1 MPARRASAASP
12 GWAIA
17 HLLAGGLTAL
27 SAVAT
32 LVLSASNAPMIALA
46 LEGMRGFLAFF
57 GIAILCALAI
67 GVALITAGVKELRAS
82 DAGGPLRTATTLA
95 LVLAVMA
102 VLVASVF
109 VFPRISE
116 PAALDGGELHAEM
129 ASTLAW
135 RVVSFCLQAALYPF
149 VLLVA
154 RRGSLAASPVRGR
167 ASRRWLI
174 AALVLALPALA
185 ATGLFALTAGRAGSG
200 LPHGALGNLL
210 GIVVV
215 LGIVAA
221 RFTWPLVLVCA
232 AVGTLSDR
240 VGWGQR
246 AVLWA
251 LSILAIVVGVE
262 ALAFR

>member
-1 MPARRASAASP
+1 MPARRASVASA

-17 HLLAGGLTAL
+17 NLVVGGVTAL
-27 SAVAT
+27 SAVVT

-82 DAGGPLRTATTLA
+82 DAGVPLRTATTLG

-109 VFPRISE
+109 VFPRISD

-135 RVVSFCLQAALYPF
+135 RVVSFCMQAALYPL

-154 RRGSLAASPVRGR
+154 RRGSLATSAARGR

-174 AALVLALPALA
+174 AALVFALPALA
-185 ATGLFALTAGRAGSG
+185 ATGLFALTAGRSGDG
-200 LPHGALGNLL
+200 LPRGALGNLM

-221 RFTWPLVLVCA
+221 RFAWPLVLVCA
-232 AVGTLSDR
+232 AVGTFSDR

-246 AVLWA
+246 AALWA
-251 LSILAIVVGVE
+251 LSILAVVVGVE